1 MAKNKEET
9 EIKTDGW
16 KDTFSDLMNLLLC
29 FFILLYSMSS
39 IDEAKYAELVASLSN
54 SVSIFSGGEKA
65 IGQGQLISS
74 GATQLNNLDEY
85 YSDMG
90 KQAQEKKKRMDEL
103 YGDVVGQTEKKQLD
117 DDLDVTIDDGYNYV
131 MLSLNGSVLFES
143 GSAEIQKDAKKI
155 LNRIGDVL
163 KMYPKNTIKIEG
175 HTDNV
180 PIHNANYSS
189 NLWLS
194 TARATKVLEYFQKRG
209 LNPNNLEASGWG
221 DVHPIASNKT
231 KTGRSKNRRVEIKI
245 YGMSEN

>member
-1 MAKNKEET
+1 MPDDPMAK
-9 EIKTDGW
+9 
-16 KDTFSDLMNLLLC
+16 L
-29 FFILLYSMSS
+29 
-39 IDEAKYAELVASLSN
+39 EA
-54 SVSIFSGGEKA
+54 
-65 IGQGQLISS
+65 
-74 GATQLNNLDEY
+74 
-85 YSDMG
+85 

-103 YGDVVGQTEKKQLD
+103 YGDVVRQTEKKQLD

-209 LNPNNLEASGWG
+209 LNPDNLEASGWG

-231 KTGRSKNRRVEIKI
+231 KTGRSKNRRVEIKYMECQKI
-245 YGMSEN
+245 DNSI